1 MAQSNDSDLFKVNN
15 LVAVI
20 TGGGTGIGLMMAK
33 ALAANGAQKVYIIG
47 RRLEKLQEAASQHDN
62 IVPLQGDVTDKSS
75 LQKAVDTIQS
85 EAGYVNLL
93 AVNSGISGPT
103 MGKLPENASIQ
114 DLQKHMWAWSPEDM
128 NKVYA
133 LNNTAAFFTATAF
146 LGLLDAGNKPG
157 KGVEGAQ
164 SQILFTTSLAGFSRK
179 LTTGVAYSTSKA
191 ATTHLAK
198 SMSTFL
204 AGYGIRVNALAPG
217 IFPSKSSRFVQC

>member
-33 ALAANGAQKVYIIG
+33 SLAANGAKKVYIIG
-47 RRLEKLQEAASQHDN
+47 RRLEKLQEAAEQHVN

-75 LQKAVDTIQS
+75 LQKAVDTIRN
-85 EAGYVNLL
+85 ETGYVNLL
-93 AVNSGISGPT
+93 AVNSGVTGPT
-103 MGKLPENASIQ
+103 MGKIPEHASIQ
-114 DLQKHMWAWSPEDM
+114 DLQKYMWTWDPEEM
-128 NKVYA
+128 NRVYA

-146 LGLLDAGNKPG
+146 LDLLDAGNKPG
-157 KGVEGAQ
+157 NGVEGSQ

-217 IFPSKSSRFVQC
+217 IFPSTF